1 MTDEKFER
9 ACEIRASIDT
19 IVELQSLLANSKN
32 NGFGNKYLAAIDAK
46 RFDGSGYFV
55 EECKVL
61 NHIQVPVFIMEK
73 FESILWDEL
82 HKLQK
87 EFKEL

>member
-9 ACEIRASIDT
+9 ACEIKAGIDT
-19 IVELQSLLANSKN
+19 IVELQSLLGNSKD
-32 NGFGNKYLAAIDAK
+32 NGFGNKYLAAIDVK
-46 RFDGSGYFV
+46 KFNDSGYVV
-55 EECKVL
+55 EECRVL

>member
-9 ACEIRASIDT
+9 ACEIRENIDT
-19 IVELQSLLANSKN
+19 ISKLQDLLGNAKN

-46 RFDGSGYFV
+46 KFDGSGYFV

-73 FESILWDEL
+73 FESILWDEY
-82 HKLQK
+82 HKLV
-87 EFKEL
+87 EDFKEL

>member
-19 IVELQSLLANSKN
+19 ISELQGLLGNAKNSVCKERYLATIDATKFSN
-32 NGFGNKYLAAIDAK
+32 NGFV
-46 RFDGSGYFV
+46 V

-73 FESILWDEL
+73 FESVLWDEY
-82 HKLQK
+82 HKLLK
-87 EFKEL
+87 EFEEL

>member
-9 ACEIRASIDT
+9 AREIRRSIYT
-19 IVELQSLLANSKN
+19 IVELQGLLANSKN

-46 RFDGSGYFV
+46 KFDSSGYLV

-73 FESILWDEL
+73 FESILWDEYHRL
-82 HKLQK
+82 EK
-87 EFKEL
+87 EFEEL

>member
-9 ACEIRASIDT
+9 ACEIKASIDT
-19 IVELQSLLANSKN
+19 IVELQSLLGNSKD

-46 RFDGSGYFV
+46 KFSDNGCVV

-73 FESILWDEL
+73 FNSILWDEY
-82 HKLQK
+82 HKLEK
-87 EFKEL
+87 EFKDL

>member
-9 ACEIRASIDT
+9 ACEIKASIDT

-32 NGFGNKYLAAIDAK
+32 NGFGQKYLAAINVEN
-46 RFDGSGYFV
+46 FDNSGYTV
-55 EECKVL
+55 EKCKVL

-73 FESILWDEL
+73 FESILWDEY
-82 HKLQK
+82 HKLKK
-87 EFKEL
+87 EFEEL

>member
-9 ACEIRASIDT
+9 ACEIKASIDT
-19 IVELQSLLANSKN
+19 ISELQSLLGNAKN
-32 NGFGNKYLAAIDAK
+32 NGFGNKYLAAIDATK
-46 RFDGSGYFV
+46 FNNSGYVV

-73 FESILWDEL
+73 FESILWDEY
-82 HKLQK
+82 HKLLK
-87 EFKEL
+87 EFEEL